1 MDPNAN
7 GATGERR
14 GGFRPVA
21 PDVADVAYLMQ
32 PIVNVYAVGARGA
45 GDRSWVLVDAGLP
58 GTADQIARA
67 AEEYFGPGSRPAA
80 IVLTHG
86 HFDHRGGLRELAE
99 RWDVP
104 VYAHELELPYLT
116 GRSDYPP
123 PDPTVGGG
131 GMARLSFIYPRRPID
146 LGPRARALP
155 ADGTVPHL
163 PGWRAIHTPGHS
175 AGHVALFRDADRLLL
190 AGDAFVTTKQES
202 AVAALTKPQAVHGP
216 PAYFTPDWPTARRS
230 VEALAALRPEIAA
243 TGHGLPMRGEWL
255 QQELDTLARDF
266 DQRAVPRRGRYVEQP
281 AVMDR
286 RGLVSVP
293 PPAPDPLP
301 PILAGLG
308 LAAVAGGA
316 LLALRRCN
324 SGAREA
330 LAE

>member
-1 MDPNAN
+1 MDSNAN

-21 PDVADVAYLMQ
+21 PDIADVAYLMQ
-32 PIVNVYAVGARGA
+32 PIVNVYAVGTRGA

-131 GMARLSFIYPRRPID
+131 GMARIAFIYPRRPID

-155 ADGTVPHL
+155 TDGTVPDL
-163 PGWRAIHTPGHS
+163 PGWRAIHTPGHT
-175 AGHVALFRDADRLLL
+175 AGHVSLYRDADRTLL
-190 AGDAFVTTKQES
+190 AGDAFVTTRQES
-202 AVAALTKPQAVHGP
+202 AIAALTKPQEIHGP

-255 QQELDTLARDF
+255 RQELDTLARDF
-266 DQRAVPRRGRYVEQP
+266 DQLAVPRRGRYVEQP

-301 PILAGLG
+301 PVLAGLG
-308 LAAVAGGA
+308 IAAVAGGA
-316 LLALRRCN
+316 LLALRRRN
-324 SGAREA
+324 SGARQM